1 MRLGVILFLSLSPA
15 AMGAAAT
22 LEGVFYRDRVGGAGV
37 AGVAVTAKGAAP
49 ARSTQS
55 GGFTLLFPEKKPG
68 DAVLVVVTPPN
79 GLVVVNAIQ
88 LEVVLAGDA
97 DARVLKVILST
108 EKDRVDRAIEFYQ
121 LRGREAIE
129 ASYQRGVKEGQSV
142 ARLRAERDQARAA
155 VERLAGELAKVKP
168 VDTPALYA
176 QAMRLYLDGKVR
188 EAIEALDEA
197 KLREMSAA
205 VEARVSELARSWR
218 LRGQLREMSAAAEAR
233 VSELTRSWRLRGQ
246 LLTTQFRFA
255 EAETA
260 YAAAVRLSPG
270 DFEACFDQAYF
281 LQGLNRHAMATK
293 GYGRCLT
300 LARESGDPGRIAGM
314 LNNLGVLHSDQNRK
328 EEARK
333 AYEEALAIRRKLAAA
348 NPDTYLPD
356 VARVL
361 WGMGRM
367 HAAMDQA
374 AGARRAFG
382 EALEIFE
389 KFAERDREQY
399 QPFVNL
405 VKADLEKVKP

>member
-97 DARVLKVILST
+97 DARVLKLILST

-129 ASYQRGVKEGQSV
+129 ASYQRGLKEGQSV
-142 ARLRAERDQARAA
+142 ARLTMERDQARAA

-168 VDTPALYA
+168 VDTPVLYA
-176 QAMRLYLDGKVR
+176 QAMRLYLDGKVK

-205 VEARVSELARSWR
+205 AEERVSELA
-218 LRGQLREMSAAAEAR
+218 
-233 VSELTRSWRLRGQ
+233 RSWRLRGQ

-270 DFEACFDQAYF
+270 DFEACFDQAHF
-281 LQGLNRHAMATK
+281 MQGLNRHAMATK

-300 LARESGDPGRIAGM
+300 LARESGDPGRIASM
-314 LNNLGVLHSDQNRK
+314 LNNLGILHRDQNRM

-333 AYEEALAIRRKLAAA
+333 AYEEALAAYRKLAAA

-367 HAAMDQA
+367 HAATNQA

-399 QPFVNL
+399 QPFVNA